1 MRYVPTGII
10 GEMAKFEFPFRGET
24 KRLTQEER
32 ARLPG
37 EFIKLSDGVTHYELG
52 GPVDGQVVVLVH
64 GFSVPYFIWDP
75 TFEALTKAG
84 FWTLRYDLYGRGYSD
99 RPNEGYDVDLFER
112 QLSDLLDA
120 LGFKEKVNVVGLSM
134 GGIISAAFAIRHPK
148 RVAKL
153 GLVDPAGFP
162 LNLPLTF
169 RLLTVRGLGEV
180 MLNFVGVRNLENSIA
195 SDFYEPKHIK
205 EFMELYSPQMEYKGF
220 RRAILSTIREG
231 VLDRRFEIYEGVG
244 MSDLPV
250 LLVWGV
256 EDNTVPF
263 RHSAALVEAIPQVE
277 FHPIEEA
284 GHIPHYEKPEVVN
297 PILIEFL
304 RR

>member
-1 MRYVPTGII
+1 
-10 GEMAKFEFPFRGET
+10 
-24 KRLTQEER
+24 
-32 ARLPG
+32 
-37 EFIKLSDGVTHYELG
+37 
-52 GPVDGQVVVLVH
+52 
-64 GFSVPYFIWDP
+64 VPYFIWDP
-75 TFEALTKAG
+75 TFEALIKAG

-99 RPNEGYDVDLFER
+99 RPNEDYDIDLFER
-112 QLSDLLDA
+112 QLSDLLDV

-134 GGIISAAFAIRHPK
+134 GGIILAAFAIRHPK

-153 GLVDPAGFP
+153 GLVDPAG
-162 LNLPLTF
+162 LPLHRALTF
-169 RLLTVRGLGEV
+169 KLLTVRGLGEV
-180 MLNFVGVRNLENSIA
+180 MLNFVGVHNLENSIA
-195 SDFYEPKHIK
+195 SDFYEPKNIE
-205 EFMELYSPQMEYKGF
+205 EFMELYGPQMEYKGF

-231 VLDRRFEIYEGVG
+231 VLDRSLKIYEGVG

-263 RHSAALVEAIPQVE
+263 RHSAALVEAIPQVD